1 MLCHFFDIIKLNPLK
16 INEILKMKSIKVLFA
31 AMAIAFPSVAFA
43 TGAGVDG
50 RLYSDVKA
58 RA

>member
-1 MLCHFFDIIKLNPLK
+1 
-16 INEILKMKSIKVLFA
+16 MKSIKVLFA

-43 TGAGVDG
+43 AGAGSDG